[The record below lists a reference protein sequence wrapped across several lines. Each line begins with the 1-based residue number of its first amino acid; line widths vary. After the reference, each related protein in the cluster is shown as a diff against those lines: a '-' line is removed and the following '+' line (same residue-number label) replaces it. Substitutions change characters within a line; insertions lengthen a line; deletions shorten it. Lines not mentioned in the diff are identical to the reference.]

1 MTAFLTYLLLWV
13 WHNLS
18 WVSWQWSSDIKT
30 EVKRA
35 HEAKDYPKAIDL
47 YQRFFITPARVSPE
61 ARLNL
66 GHLYFEIGNLDKAK
80 ENYML
85 AGRGSNL
92 RLRSYAK
99 MQLALVAV
107 QERDTV
113 RGLELLRDALRII
126 PANKEA
132 RENYEIISYQFSGEI
147 NAPRENLS
155 KVPQPAPAPTPSL
168 TPEPSTEEDERRE
181 QLLKRL
187 RTLAMTE
194 EEARA
199 LLETMKEQEKD
210 YIYQL
215 KQHRYGADQPKAK
228 YAEW

>member
-18 WVSWQWSSDIKT
+18 WASWQWSANIKT
-30 EVKRA
+30 EIKVA
-35 HEAKDYPKAIDL
+35 YEAKDYPKAIEL
-47 YQRFFITPARVSPE
+47 YQRYFITPARVSPE

-66 GHLYFEIGNLDKAK
+66 GHLFFEIGDLDKAK
-80 ENYML
+80 ENYTL

-92 RLRSYAK
+92 RLRSYAM

-107 QERDTV
+107 QERDTA
-113 RGLELLRDALRII
+113 RALELLRGALRII
-126 PANKEA
+126 PTNQEA
-132 RENYEIISYQFSGEI
+132 RANYEIISYQFSGEI
-147 NAPRENLS
+147 TGPREKLS
-155 KVPQPAPAPTPSL
+155 KAEQPAPAPPPR
-168 TPEPSTEEDERRE
+168 TPELSTEEDERRE

-187 RTLAMTE
+187 RDLTMTE

-215 KQHRYGADQPKAK
+215 KQNRYGADQPKAK
-228 YAEW
+228 HAEW